1 MSTERNTKT
10 NHKTGWHKRIKN
22 PTTNYPKDEHKAF
35 CRRCLGHNK
44 SFCPVTGNNPSKL
57 CDL

>member
-1 MSTERNTKT
+1 MKETKT

-22 PTTNYPKDEHKAF
+22 PTTNYRKDEHKDF
-35 CRRCLGHNK
+35 CRRCLDHNIV
-44 SFCPVTGNNPSKL
+44 CPVTGYKPSKL